1 MKTTKLYSALIYVL
15 AFLVI
20 SISSLAQDKDS
31 KTIRTP
37 EEKAK
42 INSERLKTSLNL
54 SDDQYTKIYD
64 LNLQRIKDSKEF
76 REIKLKFKED
86 RDKKNT
92 EYKNSLKSIL
102 TDDQIKSMK
111 TMHKDKK
118 IRKEHR
124 NKRHQRR

>member
-1 MKTTKLYSALIYVL
+1 MKTTKLYSVLIYVL

-20 SISSLAQDKDS
+20 SLSSLAQDKDS
-31 KTIRTP
+31 RTIRTP

-42 INSERLKTSLNL
+42 LNSERLKTSLNL

-64 LNLQRIKDSKEF
+64 LNLQRIKDGKEF

-86 RDKKNT
+86 RDKRNT
-92 EYKNSLKSIL
+92 EYKNSLESIL

-111 TMHKDKK
+111 KMHKDKK

-124 NKRHQRR
+124 NKCHQKR